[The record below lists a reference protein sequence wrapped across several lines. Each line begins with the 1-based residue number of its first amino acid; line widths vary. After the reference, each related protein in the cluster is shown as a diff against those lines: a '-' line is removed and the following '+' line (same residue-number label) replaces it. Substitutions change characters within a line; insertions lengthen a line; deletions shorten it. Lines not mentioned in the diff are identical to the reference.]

1 MQTHFELSLT
11 YTELYALYR
20 DTGCSYICWSLQD
33 ALNERFGSTV
43 PDGYD
48 PAWVV
53 NEDVAMM
60 LYNKYREFVPKRDE
74 WEISECP
81 TLSCHQMLIQ
91 QLGIISLFSP
101 HEVNQTLGD
110 VIAVDD
116 AMEKAFPVTAEW
128 EWTDAEKF
136 KVFFEHGLAPS
147 HVKNFR
153 FHILGV
159 IARNDPNGVITVTC
173 DI

>member
-33 ALNERFGSTV
+33 ALSDRFSSTV
-43 PDGYD
+43 PEDYD
-48 PAWVV
+48 PSWVV

-60 LYNKYREFVPKRDE
+60 LYDKYREFVPKQDE
-74 WEISECP
+74 WEISERP
-81 TLSCHQMLIQ
+81 TLSDNHMLIQ
-91 QLGIISLFSP
+91 QFGIMSLFSP

-110 VIAVDD
+110 VIAVDEVMED
-116 AMEKAFPVTAEW
+116 ALPLDGDW
-128 EWTDAEKF
+128 SDAEKF
-136 KVFFEHGLAPS
+136 KVFFDDGLAPS

-153 FHILGV
+153 THILGV
-159 IARNDPNGVITVTC
+159 IASNDPNGVITVTC

>member
-20 DTGCSYICWSLQD
+20 DTGCTYICWSLQD
-33 ALNERFGSTV
+33 ALCDRFSSTV
-43 PDGYD
+43 PDDYD
-48 PAWVV
+48 PSWVV
-53 NEDVAMM
+53 NEDVAGI
-60 LYNKYREFVPKRDE
+60 LYDKYREFVPKQDE

-81 TLSCHQMLIQ
+81 TLPCNQMLIQ
-91 QLGIISLFSP
+91 QFGIMSLFSP

-110 VIAVDD
+110 VIAVDEV
-116 AMEKAFPVTAEW
+116 MENAFPLDGDW
-128 EWTDAEKF
+128 SDAEKF
-136 KVFFEHGLAPS
+136 KVFFIDGLAPS

-153 FHILGV
+153 THILGV
-159 IARNDPNGVITVTC
+159 IASNDPNGVITVTC

>member
-1 MQTHFELSLT
+1 MQTHFELSMT

-33 ALNERFGSTV
+33 ALSDRFSSTV
-43 PDGYD
+43 PDDYD
-48 PAWVV
+48 PSWVV
-53 NEDVAMM
+53 NEDVAGI
-60 LYNKYREFVPKRDE
+60 LYDKYREFVPKQDE

-81 TLSCHQMLIQ
+81 TLPCNQMLIQ
-91 QLGIISLFSP
+91 QFGIMSLFSP

-116 AMEKAFPVTAEW
+116 VMENAFPLDGDW
-128 EWTDAEKF
+128 SDAEKF
-136 KVFFEHGLAPS
+136 KVFFDDGLAPS

-153 FHILGV
+153 THILGV
-159 IARNDPNGVITVTC
+159 IASNDPNGVITVTC

>member
-1 MQTHFELSLT
+1 MQTHFELSMT

-33 ALNERFGSTV
+33 ALSDRFSSTV
-43 PDGYD
+43 PDDYD
-48 PAWVV
+48 PSWVV
-53 NEDVAMM
+53 NEDVAGI
-60 LYNKYREFVPKRDE
+60 LYDKYREFVPKQDE

-81 TLSCHQMLIQ
+81 TLPCNQMLIQ
-91 QLGIISLFSP
+91 QFGIMSLFSP

-116 AMEKAFPVTAEW
+116 VMDNAIPIDGDW
-128 EWTDAEKF
+128 SDGEKF
-136 KVFFEHGLAPS
+136 KVFFDDGLAPS

-153 FHILGV
+153 THILGV
-159 IARNDPNGVITVTC
+159 IASNDPNGVITVTC